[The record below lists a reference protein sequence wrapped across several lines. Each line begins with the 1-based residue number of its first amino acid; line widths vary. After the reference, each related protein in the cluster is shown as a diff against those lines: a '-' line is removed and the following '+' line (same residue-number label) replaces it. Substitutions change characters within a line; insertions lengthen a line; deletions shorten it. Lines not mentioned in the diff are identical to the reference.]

1 MIYLEFFKTLK
12 FFQKKNFYRLKS
24 IFILVFPL
32 LPRALLGQIFFRS
45 PVKTLPNSMPRV
57 DFEQKKLQP
66 KSFVRAL
73 SQYTLVYQTLK
84 TCLGCVECVK
94 KGAHQVLR
102 QPREWY
108 GGPK

>member
-1 MIYLEFFKTLK
+1 
-12 FFQKKNFYRLKS
+12 
-24 IFILVFPL
+24 
-32 LPRALLGQIFFRS
+32 
-45 PVKTLPNSMPRV
+45 MPRV

-66 KSFVRAL
+66 KIFVPAL
-73 SQYTLVYQTLK
+73 SQFSMVFQTLK
-84 TCLGCVECVK
+84 TGLGCVGGVK

>member
-12 FFQKKNFYRLKS
+12 FFQKKNFCLLKW
-24 IFILVFPL
+24 IFILVFSL
-32 LPRALLGQIFFRS
+32 FSRALLGQFFFRS
-45 PVKTLPNSMPRV
+45 PVKSLPNSMPRV

-66 KSFVRAL
+66 KIFVLAL
-73 SQYTLVYQTLK
+73 SQYSLVFQTLK
-84 TCLGCVECVK
+84 TRFGSVRGVK

-108 GGPK
+108 C